1 MTMIGKRSY
10 IITGGTGFLGSL
22 FGVELLRRGH
32 CVFFLGRP
40 NETHNYEARQR
51 AILLEIDPNLTMDN
65 AIFYEANFD
74 GKTLGLNFE
83 QKELMKNTDGFFHFT
98 ADLSFKSSHRHRV
111 RRTNLDI
118 LSHVMYFAKSVNAVF
133 YFVST
138 AYVHGKQAYGT
149 LIPETF
155 LARPSKFHNAYEE
168 SKYDAEI
175 FVKDWSA
182 ENDLKFAIFRPSIVV
197 DRLGHTSIPFGF
209 SSFLIGIEK
218 LKRIFP
224 RLMSGSLY
232 PLLFPF
238 PYFKGARLNLVP
250 VDWVIHAIL
259 TISETNTVNGRIF
272 NLTNP
277 SPVSSKQIIEHSFG
291 EGGGVK
297 LLDFSAPAWFVHM
310 TIFLLYVIGYIFRP
324 LRVMSERVWLY
335 KFCMLEANT
344 YAMNHTNEL
353 LEGIEG
359 PSPKLTNDELRDVAK
374 HFIEHYEEKRETSRK
389 RWFYKGV
396 EISID
401 SQKKL
406 KYASRPFLRS
416 LLNFILVPV
425 LNSIPANFN
434 SLVSKTHHG
443 ANVVI
448 KKAASHEAIETLY
461 QSGYPHLTK
470 NVFQAI
476 ARWIWFG
483 TNCTVAAQNRLIL
496 VKDILKTTIQS
507 RVKIGESIDLL
518 SIASGSARAVVEAIN
533 DAHISGS
540 ARVHVTFLDKSPAA
554 LEYSTQLTSK
564 LPKGFELRWV
574 EDTASSFPKYFNE
587 QNKPNI
593 VEMVGLLDYF
603 EPPQVVKV
611 LSAIYQNM
619 SKGGTMIIANISDN
633 KERKFVTNLVG
644 WKMVYRNAEELIDL
658 ALESGF
664 EASKMRS
671 IYEPQGIHH
680 ILVAIK

>member
-1 MTMIGKRSY
+1 
-10 IITGGTGFLGSL
+10 
-22 FGVELLRRGH
+22 
-32 CVFFLGRP
+32 
-40 NETHNYEARQR
+40 
-51 AILLEIDPNLTMDN
+51 
-65 AIFYEANFD
+65 
-74 GKTLGLNFE
+74 
-83 QKELMKNTDGFFHFT
+83 
-98 ADLSFKSSHRHRV
+98 
-111 RRTNLDI
+111 
-118 LSHVMYFAKSVNAVF
+118 
-133 YFVST
+133 
-138 AYVHGKQAYGT
+138 
-149 LIPETF
+149 
-155 LARPSKFHNAYEE
+155 
-168 SKYDAEI
+168 
-175 FVKDWSA
+175 
-182 ENDLKFAIFRPSIVV
+182 
-197 DRLGHTSIPFGF
+197 
-209 SSFLIGIEK
+209 
-218 LKRIFP
+218 
-224 RLMSGSLY
+224 
-232 PLLFPF
+232 
-238 PYFKGARLNLVP
+238 
-250 VDWVIHAIL
+250 
-259 TISETNTVNGRIF
+259 
-272 NLTNP
+272 
-277 SPVSSKQIIEHSFG
+277 
-291 EGGGVK
+291 
-297 LLDFSAPAWFVHM
+297 
-310 TIFLLYVIGYIFRP
+310 
-324 LRVMSERVWLY
+324 
-335 KFCMLEANT
+335 
-344 YAMNHTNEL
+344 
-353 LEGIEG
+353 
-359 PSPKLTNDELRDVAK
+359 
-374 HFIEHYEEKRETSRK
+374 
-389 RWFYKGV
+389 
-396 EISID
+396 
-401 SQKKL
+401 
-406 KYASRPFLRS
+406 
-416 LLNFILVPV
+416 